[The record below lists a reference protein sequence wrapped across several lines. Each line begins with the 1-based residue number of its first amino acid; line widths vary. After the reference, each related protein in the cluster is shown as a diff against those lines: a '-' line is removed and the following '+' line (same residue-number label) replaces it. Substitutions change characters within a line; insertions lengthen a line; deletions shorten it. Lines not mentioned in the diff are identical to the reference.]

1 MIIGARLQGVCH
13 AILMH
18 SLYFG
23 QFCCIVFVVDIRF
36 HSEFR
41 RNLSET
47 LRQKKTKERK
57 KIWVP
62 FSSYLAQNSCSGVR
76 ASLRRAAPA
85 AAPAASQGQ
94 PRACLLA
101 GGRTRNLRV
110 RPGLNPGRGP
120 GSLRCGAR
128 ARAPAGARAGSG
140 RAGGPSEPVHAQSH
154 IELAGEPAECCAPP
168 SCAKSG
174 LIARE
179 PRDPH

>member
-62 FSSYLAQNSCSGVR
+62 FSPYLAQNSCSGVR

-94 PRACLLA
+94 PRAC
-101 GGRTRNLRV
+101 GRADEEFACASCV

-128 ARAPAGARAGSG
+128 ARAPGRARAGSG
-140 RAGGPSEPVHAQSH
+140 RAGGPSPCTHNQSH
-154 IELAGEPAECCAPP
+154 IELASEPAC
-168 SCAKSG
+168 
-174 LIARE
+174 
-179 PRDPH
+179 